1 MAQGAKLGHVEPMR
15 DEPEVDESDRD
26 VEKDKAEG
34 AADGDTVDAVVAE
47 MGRNKTEGTV
57 VLVGVAAEDEY
68 ADEEGLVYNEH
79 EQCREEETGES
90 ACRVVEFNV
99 VIDYRLDEIGGL
111 LAGDA
116 R

>member
-1 MAQGAKLGHVEPMR
+1 MR
-15 DEPEVDESDRD
+15 DEPEVDESDRN
-26 VEKDKAEG
+26 VKEYKAKG

-47 MGRNKTEGTV
+47 MRRNETEGSV
-57 VLVGVAAEDEY
+57 VFVGVAAEDED
-68 ADEEGLVYNEH
+68 ANEEGLVDDEH
-79 EQCREEETGES
+79 EQCRKEETGES
-90 ACRVVEFNV
+90 ASRVVEFNV

>member
-1 MAQGAKLGHVEPMR
+1 MR
-15 DEPEVDESDRD
+15 DEPEVDESDRN
-26 VEKDKAEG
+26 VKEYKAKG

-47 MGRNKTEGTV
+47 MGRNETEGSV
-57 VLVGVAAEDEY
+57 VLVGVAAEDED
-68 ADEEGLVYNEH
+68 ADEKGLVDDEH

-90 ACRVVEFNV
+90 ASRVVEFNV